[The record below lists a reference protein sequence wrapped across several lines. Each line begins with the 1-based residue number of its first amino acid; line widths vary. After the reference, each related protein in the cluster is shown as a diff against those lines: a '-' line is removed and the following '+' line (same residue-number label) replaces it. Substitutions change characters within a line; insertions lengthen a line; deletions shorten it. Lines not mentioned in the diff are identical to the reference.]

1 MGDRILLEQFV
12 VVELEFKEQ
21 VVSKQLVTVSRSKQV
36 EVTVSRSKQV
46 EVEEE
51 EDNIDREDF
60 TTN

>member
-36 EVTVSRSKQV
+36 EV
-46 EVEEE
+46 EEE